1 MAKFTKRAIMLSLL
15 KLLKQKSVD
24 KVTVKDI
31 CDECEINRN
40 TFYYY
45 FKDIYDVLN
54 NIFMEEIE
62 KNLREAGSN
71 GSFYEEYS
79 RAAAILVEYKDVV
92 IHVYNSRNRD
102 IITNYLEKMT
112 AEVVRSY
119 IAAKSEGENIS
130 EKDLEFMSYFYGYAI
145 IGSTYKWIESGM
157 QADFEHFIARIS
169 ESIDA
174 TLPVMIS
181 KAKANSK

>member
-1 MAKFTKRAIMLSLL
+1 MRIDITMAKFTKRAIMLSLL

-79 RAAAILVEYKDVV
+79 RAAAKKSTTASNHGEA
-92 IHVYNSRNRD
+92 S
-102 IITNYLEKMT
+102 MT
-112 AEVVRSY
+112 S
-119 IAAKSEGENIS
+119 
-130 EKDLEFMSYFYGYAI
+130 
-145 IGSTYKWIESGM
+145 
-157 QADFEHFIARIS
+157 
-169 ESIDA
+169 
-174 TLPVMIS
+174 P
-181 KAKANSK
+181 AKA

>member
-130 EKDLEFMSYFYGYAI
+130 YFYGYAI

-181 KAKANSK
+181 KAKANSN

>member
-62 KNLREAGSN
+62 KNLEKLEVMVHFMRSTAGL
-71 GSFYEEYS
+71 
-79 RAAAILVEYKDVV
+79 R
-92 IHVYNSRNRD
+92 R
-102 IITNYLEKMT
+102 YL
-112 AEVVRSY
+112 
-119 IAAKSEGENIS
+119 
-130 EKDLEFMSYFYGYAI
+130 
-145 IGSTYKWIESGM
+145 W
-157 QADFEHFIARIS
+157 
-169 ESIDA
+169 SIR
-174 TLPVMIS
+174 TL
-181 KAKANSK
+181 